1 MDENRTGV
9 CIIDRFEEELAVVE
23 FEGRFTFDL
32 PRSLLPEDAAEGDV
46 LRMNI
51 TIDQAET
58 KRRQELADAMLRA
71 IMKTDE

>member
-1 MDENRTGV
+1 MTDDRKGL
-9 CIIDRFEEELAVVE
+9 CIIDRFEEEFAVIE

-46 LRMNI
+46 LRMGI
-51 TIDQAET
+51 SIDKAET
-58 KRRQELADAMLRA
+58 KRRKELADAMLRA